1 MEKHF
6 TVKVNDTKK
15 EIVDVINKANLP
27 ALVLKIILKDIYEEI
42 ESVEQK
48 EIQEY
53 YDKIDEQKDATI
65 EKEGDK

>member
-15 EIVDVINKANLP
+15 EIIDVINKANLP

-42 ESVEQK
+42 ESIEQK

-53 YDKIDEQKDATI
+53 YDKIDEQEDATI
-65 EKEGDK
+65 EKESDN

>member
-42 ESVEQK
+42 ESIEQK

-53 YDKIDEQKDATI
+53 YDKIDEQKDANI
-65 EKEGDK
+65 EKESDK

>member
-15 EIVDVINKANLP
+15 EIIDIINKANLP

-42 ESVEQK
+42 ESIEQQ

-53 YDKIDEQKDATI
+53 YDKIDEQKNATI
-65 EKEGDK
+65 EKESDK